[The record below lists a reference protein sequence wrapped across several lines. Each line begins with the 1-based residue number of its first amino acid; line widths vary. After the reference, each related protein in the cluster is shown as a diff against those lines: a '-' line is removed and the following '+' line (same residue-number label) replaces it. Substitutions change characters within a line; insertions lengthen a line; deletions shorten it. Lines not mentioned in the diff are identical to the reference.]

1 MSECTIPEAYD
12 DGSFE
17 PEPDYTTDY
26 NTDYQTMSV
35 DLDGDGVAETTVID
49 FDGDGVADA
58 YDIYDPETGAET
70 LVVDVDGDG
79 FVDTAVTDADGDGVF
94 ESGVADTDGDGVID
108 SEFDPNT
115 GITVDTT
122 VPFEE
127 TADDPMT
134 IDETDADIDNDEI
147 HGDPMAEIPY
157 HQAQVGPNDCLP
169 TSVAMVLTEV
179 TGAEVPQ
186 GDLVDLA
193 NEMELLGPDGM
204 TLDGGVQLLEH
215 YGVDAEV
222 ETGSLED
229 LRVMLDEGRPI
240 IIGLDSDDLYG
251 TGDSPFADDMVAGH
265 AVVITGI
272 DDEAGLVYINDPGFP
287 DGAGVAIPIEQ
298 FEDAWTDA
306 DHTMIVADDPAVE
319 SPTPEAVE
327 PVAETPGVDPEVF
340 DNGCAIG
347 RVFDLVVLPFN
358 LVLR

>member
-1 MSECTIPEAYD
+1 MSECTIPETYD

-17 PEPDYTTDY
+17 PEPEYSTTDYTTI
-26 NTDYQTMSV
+26 SA
-35 DLDGDGVAETTVID
+35 DLDGDGFAETSVID
-49 FDGDGVADA
+49 FDADGVADA
-58 YDIYDPETGAET
+58 YDILDPETGAET
-70 LVVDVDGDG
+70 LVIDVDGDG
-79 FVDTAVTDADGDGVF
+79 LVDTAVTDADGDGVF
-94 ESGVADTDGDGVID
+94 ESGVADTDGDGEID

-115 GITVDTT
+115 GLPVDTT

-127 TADDPMT
+127 TGDDPIT
-134 IDETDADIDNDEI
+134 IDDTTTETDDDQV

-193 NEMELLGPDGM
+193 NEMQLLGPEGM

-215 YGVDAEV
+215 YGVEAEV
-222 ETGSLED
+222 ETGSMED
-229 LRVMLDEGRPI
+229 LRAMLDEGRPI

-251 TGDSPFADDMVAGH
+251 AGDSPFADDMVAGH

-306 DHTMIVADDPAVE
+306 DHTMIVADDPSV
-319 SPTPEAVE
+319 
-327 PVAETPGVDPEVF
+327 
-340 DNGCAIG
+340 
-347 RVFDLVVLPFN
+347 
-358 LVLR
+358 

>member
-1 MSECTIPEAYD
+1 MSECTIPETYD

-17 PEPDYTTDY
+17 PEPDYTTTSGF
-26 NTDYQTMSV
+26 NTISV
-35 DLDGDGVAETTVID
+35 DLDGDGFAETSVID
-49 FDGDGVADA
+49 FDADGVADA
-58 YDIYDPETGAET
+58 YDIFDPESGAET
-70 LVVDVDGDG
+70 LVIDVDGDG
-79 FVDTAVTDADGDGVF
+79 FVDTAVTDADGDGIF
-94 ESGVADTDGDGVID
+94 ESGVADTDGDGEID
-108 SEFDPNT
+108 SEFDPST
-115 GITVDTT
+115 GLPVEPT

-127 TADDPMT
+127 TGDDPVT
-134 IDETDADIDNDEI
+134 IDETSNDDDQV

-193 NEMELLGPDGM
+193 NEMQLLGPDGM
-204 TLDGGVQLLEH
+204 TLEGGVQLLEH
-215 YGVDAEV
+215 YGVEAEV
-222 ETGSLED
+222 ETGSMED
-229 LRVMLDEGRPI
+229 LRAMLDEGRPV

-319 SPTPEAVE
+319 TPA
-327 PVAETPGVDPEVF
+327 PADTSAETSAETTVDPGQVI
-340 DNGCAIG
+340 DDGCSVG

-358 LVLR
+358 LVVR

>member
-215 YGVDAEV
+215 YGVEAEV
-222 ETGSLED
+222 ETGSMED
-229 LRVMLDEGRPI
+229 LRAMLDEGRPI

-319 SPTPEAVE
+319 SPTTETVE
-327 PVAETPGVDPEVF
+327 PAAETPGVDPEVF
-340 DNGCAIG
+340 DDGCAIG